1 MAAEKR
7 ALIIMT
13 RAPLLG
19 RVKTQIALELGD
31 PVALEAH
38 RILGSLVTRAVS
50 DVPNCD
56 KVIAFTPSI
65 AAVATRQWLGRG
77 FEFESQSAGDL
88 GDRMASAI
96 SRRFDLRA
104 NRVVLVGIDCPEI
117 NSTIVEQAFD
127 LLGHTDV
134 VFGPNCNGG
143 YYLVGVRRPLPLL
156 FAGLPWGSDTILRL
170 SLERASSLGASV
182 ALLDERRDIDTADDW
197 RAFAREPAAGG
208 KCPQESTPGPPP
220 N

>member
-7 ALIIMT
+7 ALVIMT

-19 RVKTQIALELGD
+19 RVKRRIALQLGD
-31 PVALEAH
+31 SVALEAH
-38 RILGSLVTRAVS
+38 RVLGSMVARAVS
-50 DVPNCD
+50 ELPNCD
-56 KVIAFTPSI
+56 KVVAFTPSV
-65 AAVATRQWLGRG
+65 AAVATRQWLGRA

-88 GDRMASAI
+88 GDRMASAV

-104 NRVVLVGIDCPEI
+104 NRVVLIGINCPEV

-134 VFGPNCNGG
+134 VFGPNRNGG

-156 FAGLPWGSDTILRL
+156 FAGLPWGADTILRHG
-170 SLERASSLGASV
+170 LERAASLGASV
-182 ALLDERRDIDTADDW
+182 ALLDERRDIDTADAW
-197 RAFAREPAAGG
+197 RAFANEPAAGG
-208 KCPQESTPGPPP
+208 KRP
-220 N
+220 